1 MSAFSF
7 LAYEAL
13 IRAGDFCGM
22 PTGDESAFGRIAAIA
37 GVAIALAAT
46 TPQLAGAAERDYSA
60 AAYGGLAAWI
70 DIYDHGPWARP
81 VQTIRR
87 LARRGAGTVFV
98 QASNYRQRRALNRP
112 AALSRMLAAADRA
125 GLRTIAWYLPGFDR
139 PRRDLRR
146 VRAALS
152 FAEGGRRFDGF
163 ALDIEATAVR
173 DVAVRNRRMLWL
185 SRRLRRLAG
194 DRAALGAIVP
204 DPVTQRYWPRFPY
217 RRVRALYDVFLPMS
231 YWTPHLSGE
240 AQVHRYTSAAIRL
253 IRARA
258 GDRAVPIHVIG
269 GVANLA
275 SAAEVRGF
283 GRAARERGAAGASL
297 YDAPITSAAQWNQ
310 LRRIGALGGRQPP
323 RARAGSARSIQAIR
337 ASSQRLR

>member
-13 IRAGDFCGM
+13 IRAGDSCPMSRPPNTVAGL
-22 PTGDESAFGRIAAIA
+22 SAFGRIAAIA
-37 GVAIALAAT
+37 AVAIALAAT
-46 TPQLAGAAERDYSA
+46 TPHLAGAAERDYSA

-81 VQTIRR
+81 AQTIRH

-98 QASNYRQRRALNRP
+98 QTSNHRQRRPLHRP
-112 AALSRMLAAADRA
+112 AALSRMVGAADRA
-125 GLRTIAWYLPGFDR
+125 GMRTIAWYLPGFDR

-152 FAEGGRRFDGF
+152 FAGAGGQRFDGF

-231 YWTPHLSGE
+231 YWTPHVSGQ

-258 GDRAVPIHVIG
+258 GDRTVPIHVIG
-269 GVANLA
+269 GIANLA

-297 YDAPITSAAQWNQ
+297 YDAPITSAAQWRQ
-310 LRRIGALGGRQPP
+310 LRRTVSRGAAHAPAALDP
-323 RARAGSARSIQAIR
+323 
-337 ASSQRLR
+337 SS